1 MDDRHAE
8 ESGQKNREGCGWA
21 IQVPAKPSQNGGIPR
36 LFSDLDT
43 VGSRIGTL
51 APPRDERG
59 YMSDTGLEPVT
70 PSAPGSGKTWPAN

>member
-1 MDDRHAE
+1 MDGRHAE

-51 APPRDERG
+51 ARTRDPHGFMDRRWAVQD
-59 YMSDTGLEPVT
+59 SNL
-70 PSAPGSGKTWPAN
+70 